1 MNKPF
6 FLATLLM
13 LPPLVL
19 ASNGHDEAPSHPAP
33 SGHGTH
39 PGKIAPKTPAARPSA
54 SGSSVNA
61 DIPDLVKAQVQRLM
75 DGNKRYVEGR
85 SLSIDRDAARR
96 GEVAKGQKP
105 FAIVLTCSD
114 SRVPPEVLF
123 DQGLGQLF
131 VIRTAGNVVDDIA
144 VGSIEYAAE
153 HLGTKLIVVLGH
165 ERCGA
170 VDATVKG
177 GELPGHIG
185 AIAAKIK
192 PAVAIGKAFPGDQVD
207 NCVRANVVNVMTTLR
222 DSKPILHEMAEKG
235 EVSVIGAR
243 YDLDD
248 GSVSWIP

>member
-1 MNKPF
+1 MSKSLC
-6 FLATLLM
+6 LAALIAVPTLA
-13 LPPLVL
+13 L
-19 ASNGHDEAPSHPAP
+19 AGHGHEEAPAHAAPAP
-33 SGHGTH
+33 KH
-39 PGKIAPKTPAARPSA
+39 AAKTPAARPA
-54 SGSSVNA
+54 GNA
-61 DIPDLVKAQVQRLM
+61 PAAAGMDIPALVKDQVQRLT

-105 FAIVLTCSD
+105 FAIVVTCSD

-131 VIRTAGNVVDDIA
+131 VIRSAGNVVDDIGL
-144 VGSIEYAAE
+144 GSIEYAAE
-153 HLGTKLIVVLGH
+153 HLGAKLVVVLGH

-207 NCVRANVVNVMTTLR
+207 NCVRANVVNVMSTLR
-222 DSKPILHEMAEKG
+222 DSKPILHEMVEKG
-235 EVSVIGAR
+235 ELAVIGAR